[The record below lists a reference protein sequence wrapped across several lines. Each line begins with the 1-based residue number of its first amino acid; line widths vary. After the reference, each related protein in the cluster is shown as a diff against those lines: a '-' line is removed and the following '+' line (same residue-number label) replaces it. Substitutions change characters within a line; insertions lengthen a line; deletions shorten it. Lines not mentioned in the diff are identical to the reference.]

1 MSTAGI
7 VTMFLGAFIVC
18 IRGPLLLAP
27 AATLRWFGEAI
38 KTKSRTRVLGAFVVL
53 ITVPMMWSGVLENSG
68 LANVL
73 FILGVFIFVVSNLTL
88 VLFPSAYMSIT
99 GSFLPSDS
107 GSNLF
112 GSRIVGLVS
121 VIIGIGIFRVGM
133 VAL

>member
-1 MSTAGI
+1 MSTVGI

-18 IRGPLLLAP
+18 VRGPLLLAP

-73 FILGVFIFVVSNLTL
+73 FILGVFIFVVSIPTL
-88 VLFPSAYMSIT
+88 VLFPSAYMSIA

-112 GSRIVGLVS
+112 GWRIVGLVS
-121 VIIGIGIFRVGM
+121 AIIGIGIFRVGM